1 MRVSGGCGRGFV
13 AGPPWCVPCARRPFG
28 VSSRSAGTGP
38 GRSVPRSLRRGAVG
52 PGSFWQGAMPGGRRA
67 QGTHP
72 PCAQSLGGAPGQ
84 GEVLPVD
91 AGAVVPI
98 GRGVE
103 AVISR
108 LRVRGSPWR
117 GFACTAFFDSA
128 ADTLQRFFV
137 ATGFGCDSATGCGRP
152 SSLFRIHPLQRSQR
166 RLETFVL
173 GRFASFGVVGVPLGV
188 ESCRNVF
195 R

>member
-1 MRVSGGCGRGFV
+1 MPRPPLVCPLRSSPVRREFPISRGG
-13 AGPPWCVPCARRPFG
+13 AGPECAPELAEGCRRSG
-28 VSSRSAGTGP
+28 LVLAGCDAGRATSARDT
-38 GRSVPRSLRRGAVG
+38 
-52 PGSFWQGAMPGGRRA
+52 
-67 QGTHP
+67 P

-91 AGAVVPI
+91 AGAVIPI

-117 GFACTAFFDSA
+117 GFSCTAFFDSA
-128 ADTLQRFFV
+128 PDALQRFFV
-137 ATGFGCDSATGCGRP
+137 ATGLGCDSATGRGRP
-152 SSLFRIHPLQRSQR
+152 LSLFRIHPLQRSQR